1 MRKTAENLVTIF
13 QVESE
18 HFLSRSAKKGPDQ
31 QHWFTLNDNF
41 ISAKVVVVAGLAIL
55 RNFTTVF

>member
-18 HFLSRSAKKGPDQ
+18 HFLSRSGKKGPDQ
-31 QHWFTLNDNF
+31 QNWFTLNDNF
-41 ISAKVVVVAGLAIL
+41 ISAKVVVVAG
-55 RNFTTVF
+55 